1 MKISLEKIINSH
13 NKLLQFFLVL
23 LFSFIVSLLI
33 PNNIS
38 FSFNIEKG
46 SIWNHDDLYSEHD
59 FSIIKT
65 ESQKQK
71 QKDQIIDDS
80 YVYYQKDYSVEE
92 EILGEFTL
100 KIDKEFKSNLFNNRK
115 IDDIKNR
122 AESTINDIYS
132 NGIINLRKI
141 DTDRDLKLMINELD
155 IDLNLDNYFNINTAK
170 DFIKK
175 ELYDEKIEGI
185 LIDLLDYD
193 IHYNEDW
200 TLKMLEKDLL
210 SIHDVFGLIEKD
222 SLIIKK
228 NQFIND
234 DLNQKLYSYK
244 ESLGLDELTVD
255 NYELVFLGRFL
266 LIGVILF
273 VLYFFLSKYYLN
285 IISRNTNFIFL
296 FSIIILFLFISFYLS
311 GKGDNLIYLVPFCII
326 PITIRAFF
334 DFRLALFVH
343 FFTIIIASF
352 SSSEPHLFILLHFLA
367 GYSSLMTFQ
376 KIYIQSQLLLAIIR
390 ISIVYIFTFTSFYLI
405 LLGSFNEIDFYKLGL
420 ICIGSLLTFLSFP
433 FIYISE
439 KIFGLISDI
448 SLLEYGDTN
457 RPLLRELAE
466 KAPGTF
472 HHSLQVSHLAESVAI
487 ELGANSLLVRAGA
500 LYHDIG
506 KLKKPNFFIE
516 NQNSSYNPHDDLS
529 FDESAQVIVDHVLD
543 GIEIARSANLPD
555 QLIDF
560 IRTHH
565 GNYLIQY
572 FYKEYLKNYPNEL
585 VDDNKFRYPGPKPFN
600 KETAI
605 LMMADSVEAASRSLK
620 NPTNQNID
628 NIVEK
633 VISNQLSDNQFDN
646 SSLTFKDIKVVKNI
660 LKIKL
665 RDIYHLRIK
674 YPED

>member
-1 MKISLEKIINSH
+1 MKVSLEKIINSH
-13 NKLLQFFLVL
+13 NKLLQFFLVF
-23 LFSFIVSLLI
+23 LFSLIVSLLI

-46 SIWNHDDLYSEHD
+46 SVWNYDDLYSEHE

-65 ESQKQK
+65 EVQKQK
-71 QKDQIIDDS
+71 EKDQIIDNS
-80 YVYYQKDYSVEE
+80 YVYYQKDSKVLKK
-92 EILGEFTL
+92 ILDDFKI

-115 IDDIKNR
+115 IEDIKKK
-122 AESTINDIYS
+122 AESTINEIYS

-141 DTDRDLKLMINELD
+141 DIDRDLKLLKGLESS
-155 IDLNLDNYFNINTAK
+155 DLNLDDYFDINTAK
-170 DFIKK
+170 NFIKK

-193 IHYNEDW
+193 IYYNEDW

-228 NQFIND
+228 NQLIND

-244 ESLGLDELTVD
+244 ESLGLDELGLE
-255 NYELVFLGRFL
+255 NYKLVFLGRFL

-273 VLYFFLSKYYLN
+273 VFYFFLSKYYLN
-285 IISRNTNFIFL
+285 VISRNTNFIFL
-296 FSIIILFLFISFYLS
+296 FAIIILFLFISFYFR
-311 GKGDNLIYLVPFCII
+311 GKDGDLIYLIPFCII

-376 KIYIQSQLLLAIIR
+376 KIYIQSQLLLVIIR

-466 KAPGTF
+466 RAPGTF

-529 FDESAQVIVDHVLD
+529 FDESAQVIVNHVLD

-565 GNYLIQY
+565 GNSLIQY

-585 VDDNKFRYPGPKPFN
+585 VDDKKFRYPGPKPFN